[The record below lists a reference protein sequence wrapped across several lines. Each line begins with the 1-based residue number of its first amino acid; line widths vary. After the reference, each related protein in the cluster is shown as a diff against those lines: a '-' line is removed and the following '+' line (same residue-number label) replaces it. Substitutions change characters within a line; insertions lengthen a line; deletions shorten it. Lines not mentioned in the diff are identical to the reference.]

1 MENVG
6 LKTIQHEKH
15 LGVIIKLI
23 LLPQAKTIGN
33 TVY

>member
-6 LKTIQHEKH
+6 LKTIQREKH

-23 LLPQAKTIGN
+23 WLPQAKTIGN